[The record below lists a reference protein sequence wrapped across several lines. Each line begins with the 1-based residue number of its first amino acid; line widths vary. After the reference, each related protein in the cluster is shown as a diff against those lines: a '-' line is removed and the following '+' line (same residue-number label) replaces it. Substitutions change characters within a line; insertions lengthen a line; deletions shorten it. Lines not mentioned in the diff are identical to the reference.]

1 MFDFVSFPTVP
12 SVSPTVFNATT
23 PGFSSYYWDFGDG
36 TYSYPSSLASH
47 TYSRSGTYFVV
58 LSGYNASSYTGFYPT
73 ASHVLVVGSGVVAA
87 DLVYPTISVAVGPI
101 YPTAGRPVF
110 ITTTAAGATPP
121 QSFCLL
127 VDESSTST
135 PHPTPLFSS
144 TGP

>member
-12 SVSPTVFNATT
+12 SVSPTVFNATP
-23 PGFSSYYWDFGDG
+23 PGFSSYFWDFGDG

-87 DLVYPTISVAVGPI
+87 DLVYPTISVAVGPVYTSSDRHI
-101 YPTAGRPVF
+101 VF
-110 ITTTAAGATPP
+110 IATM
-121 QSFCLL
+121 
-127 VDESSTST
+127 T
-135 PHPTPLFSS
+135 
-144 TGP
+144 